1 MSKCHIVGNLMHQLK
16 FISTLTCFGSDISIR
31 NEVRMEERAFGTK
44 ADVKSRRWLLTEASL
59 KSGRDST
66 LLGKLYFFSSRRSCI
81 ISSRCC

>member
-1 MSKCHIVGNLMHQLK
+1 MHRLK
-16 FISTLTCFGSDISIR
+16 FINTLTSFGSDISIR
-31 NEVRMEERAFGTK
+31 IEVRMEERAFGTK

-66 LLGKLYFFSSRRSCI
+66 LLGKLYFFSSRRSRI

>member
-1 MSKCHIVGNLMHQLK
+1 MSKCHIVGNLMHRLK
-16 FISTLTCFGSDISIR
+16 FINTLTCFGSDSSIR
-31 NEVRMEERAFGTK
+31 NEVRMEERALGTK

-66 LLGKLYFFSSRRSCI
+66 LLGKLYFFSSRRSRI